1 MIYEIA
7 WADEA
12 FAAAQVL
19 MGDDPA
25 GLATVFD
32 TVDDL
37 AGNPRPPIAFPWG
50 STAFLRLRVGRYRVL
65 YEIDDRLIRID
76 VIRLGRSG

>member
-1 MIYEIA
+1 MTYEII

-12 FAAAQVL
+12 FVAAQAF
-19 MGDDPA
+19 MADDPA
-25 GLATVFD
+25 GLASVFD

-37 AGNPRPPIAFPWG
+37 ASDPRPPTAFPWG

-65 YEIDDRLIRID
+65 YEINDRLIRID
-76 VIRLGRSG
+76 VIHLGRSG

>member
-1 MIYEIA
+1 MTCEIV

-12 FAAAQVL
+12 FLAAQAF
-19 MGDDPA
+19 MAEDPA
-25 GLATVFD
+25 GLAIVFD

-37 AGNPRPPIAFPWG
+37 ATNPRPPTAFPFS

-65 YEIDDRLIRID
+65 YEINDGLIRID
-76 VIRLGRSG
+76 VIHLGRSG